1 MRAEHVEPHQVERQ
15 PECRHQQRIEH
26 GDHKREERERG
37 VRERR
42 LDRLISDIWGIRGAT
57 YGEKAVCRRIKK
69 TKKEN

>member
-42 LDRLISDIWGIRGAT
+42 LDRNIG
-57 YGEKAVCRRIKK
+57 YGEGCRVRVRVRVMV
-69 TKKEN
+69 